1 MVRGRFMYGGQLME
15 EYSNTAPALL
25 DNHVDDH
32 VDVEIQEC
40 LSSDP
45 PKSFFMFAGAGSGK
59 TRSLINTLEYL
70 DKEKG
75 HYLAERGK
83 QIAVIT
89 YTNAACDEI
98 GRRLQYKS
106 IFMVSTIHSFLWE
119 MIKNFQQ
126 DIKIWVEG
134 TITAEIDELQN
145 KQKTGKGGAAATT
158 RAEKIISKQKRL
170 EKIKTVKRFSYNPN
184 GENLGFDSLS
194 HDEVIK
200 IGSEFIAIRET
211 MQEILVNKFPILLID
226 ESQDTKKELV
236 DAFLCV
242 YEKHKNW
249 AIGMFG
255 DTMQKIYA
263 DGKDH
268 LDEAVPQEWVFPQKI
283 MNHRSAERIVGLANA
298 VRKLSDG
305 KEQRPRSDAKKGFV
319 RLFIANVLSNKEQT
333 ERLVAEKMS
342 EITSDIE
349 WQTNTGYECL
359 ILEHHMAA
367 SRFSFSNLYTPLNDS
382 KEFDSALRKGEIAEI
397 SFLANTISPLVKAH
411 QANNT
416 FEIAKIVRQSSPA
429 LSKKALSLQPDK
441 QQQKLEQAETATQS
455 LFALWNDGKIPSC
468 IDVLR
473 NLKES
478 GLYELSER
486 MEEIID
492 STYAG
497 EDPKVI
503 ALKAALSV
511 PFDEM
516 EQYAVYV
523 SDQSRFA
530 THQGVKGFEYPRV
543 MVVLDD
549 SEARGFLFSYEKLF
563 GTKEKTQTDLR
574 NEKEGKDT
582 SIQRTARLF
591 YVACTR
597 AMESLAVVAYSENP
611 TMVRATALANG
622 WFMEEEIVMLDSLVS
637 DDN

>member
-1 MVRGRFMYGGQLME
+1 MGQF
-15 EYSNTAPALL
+15 SNTETSLL

-32 VDVEIQEC
+32 VDIEIQEC
-40 LSSDP
+40 LNSKP

-98 GRRLQYKS
+98 RRRLQYKPV
-106 IFMVSTIHSFLWE
+106 FMVSTIHSFLWE

-126 DIKIWVEG
+126 DIRIWVEAS
-134 TITAEIDELQN
+134 IVSEIDDLQG
-145 KQKTGKGGAAATT
+145 KRKTGKRGSVS
-158 RAEKIISKQKRL
+158 AEKIISKQKRL
-170 EKIKTVKRFSYNPN
+170 DKIKTVKRFSYNPN
-184 GENLGFDSLS
+184 GDNLEFDSLS

-200 IGSEFIAIRET
+200 IGSEFIATRET
-211 MQEILVNKFPILLID
+211 MQEILVNKFPIMLID
-226 ESQDTKKELV
+226 ESQDTKKELI
-236 DAFLCV
+236 DALLCV
-242 YEKHKNW
+242 YENHKNW

-255 DTMQKIYA
+255 DTMQKIYM
-263 DGKDH
+263 DGKDR
-268 LDEAVPQEWVFPQKI
+268 LDEAVPQEWVFLKKV
-283 MNHRSAERIVGLANA
+283 MNHRSASRIVDLANS

-305 KEQRPRSDAKKGFV
+305 KEQRPRSDAKTGFV
-319 RLFIANVLSNKEQT
+319 RLFIANALSDKEQT
-333 ERLVAEKMS
+333 EKLVAEKMS
-342 EITSDIE
+342 EITCDME
-349 WQTNTGYECL
+349 WQTVAGYECL

-367 SRFSFSNLYTPLNDS
+367 SRFSFSNLYTPLNES

-397 SFLANTISPLVKAH
+397 SFLANIISPLVKAH
-411 QANNT
+411 QANNR
-416 FEIAKIVRQSSPA
+416 FKIAKIVRQSSPL

-441 QQQKLEQAETATQS
+441 QQQKLEQAEVATQS
-455 LFALWNDGKIPSC
+455 LFALWDGGKIPSC
-468 IDVLR
+468 IDVLL

-497 EDPKVI
+497 GDPKVI
-503 ALKAALSV
+503 ALKTALNV

-516 EQYAVYV
+516 ERYAVYV

-530 THQGVKGFEYPRV
+530 THQGVKGLEYPRV

-549 SEARGFLFSYEKLF
+549 SEARGNWFSYEKLF
-563 GTKEKTQTDLR
+563 GAKEKTQTDLK

-582 SIQRTARLF
+582 GIQRTARLF

-597 AMESLAVVAYSENP
+597 AKESLAVVAYSENP
-611 TMVRATALANG
+611 TLVRSTALANG
-622 WFMEEEIVMLDSLVS
+622 WFSGEEIVML
-637 DDN
+637 

>member
-1 MVRGRFMYGGQLME
+1 MEQLSGWETTM
-15 EYSNTAPALL
+15 S
-25 DNHVDDH
+25 DDRVDDH
-32 VDVEIQEC
+32 VDVEIQEY
-40 LSSDP
+40 LSSNP

-75 HYLAERGK
+75 HCLIERGK

-89 YTNAACDEI
+89 YTNAACNEI
-98 GRRLQYKS
+98 GRRLQYKP

-126 DIKIWVEG
+126 DIKIWVERSVA
-134 TITAEIDELQN
+134 AEIDELQN
-145 KQKTGKGGAAATT
+145 KQQTSRGGSAAAN
-158 RAEKIISKQKRL
+158 RAKKIESKQRRL
-170 EKIKTVKRFSYNPN
+170 ERIKTVRRFSYNPN
-184 GENLGFDSLS
+184 GDNLGFDSLS

-200 IGSEFIAIRET
+200 IGSEFIATKET
-211 MQEILVNKFPILLID
+211 MQQILINKFPIMLID

-236 DAFLCV
+236 DALLYV
-242 YEKHKNW
+242 YENHKNW

-255 DTMQKIYA
+255 DTMQKIYT
-263 DGKDH
+263 DGKEQ
-268 LDEAVPQEWVFPQKI
+268 LDGVVPKEWAFPQKV
-283 MNHRSAERIVGLANA
+283 MNHRSAARIVELANA

-305 KEQRPRSDAKKGFV
+305 KEQRPRSDAKTGSV
-319 RLFIANVLSNKEQT
+319 RLFIANTLNNKEQT

-349 WQTNTGYECL
+349 WQTDTGYECL

-367 SRFSFSNLYTPLNDS
+367 SRFSFSDLYTPLHES
-382 KEFDSALRKGEIAEI
+382 KEFESSLTKGEISEI

-411 QANNT
+411 KASNT
-416 FEIAKIVRQSSPA
+416 FEIAKIVRQSSP
-429 LSKKALSLQPDK
+429 LLNKKILALQPDK
-441 QQQKLEQAETATQS
+441 QQEKLEQAESATQS
-455 LFALWNDGKIPSC
+455 LFALWDNGKIPPC
-468 IDVLR
+468 IDVLK
-473 NLKES
+473 NIKES
-478 GLYELSER
+478 GLYEISER

-492 STYAG
+492 SSYDG
-497 EDPKVI
+497 DDPKVI
-503 ALKAALSV
+503 ALKAALNV
-511 PFDEM
+511 PFDELDR
-516 EQYAVYV
+516 YATYV

-530 THQGVKGFEYPRV
+530 THQGVKGLEYPRV

-563 GTKEKTQTDLR
+563 GAKEKTQTDLK

-597 AMESLAVVAYSENP
+597 AMDSLAVVAYSENP
-611 TMVRATALANG
+611 ELVRATALSNS
-622 WFMEEEIVMLDSLVS
+622 WFSEEEIEMLD
-637 DDN
+637 N

>member
-1 MVRGRFMYGGQLME
+1 MEQLSSWGTTM
-15 EYSNTAPALL
+15 L
-25 DNHVDDH
+25 DDHVDDH
-32 VDVEIQEC
+32 VDVEIKEC
-40 LSSDP
+40 LSVNP

-75 HYLAERGK
+75 HCLAECGK

-98 GRRLQYKS
+98 GRRLQYKP

-126 DIKIWVEG
+126 DIKIWIEG
-134 TITAEIDELQN
+134 SIATEIDELQY
-145 KQKTGKGGAAATT
+145 KQQTGRGGSAAVN
-158 RAEKIISKQKRL
+158 RAKKIESKQRRL
-170 EKIKTVKRFSYNPN
+170 ERIKTVKRFSYNPN

-200 IGSEFIAIRET
+200 IGSEFIATKET
-211 MQEILVNKFPILLID
+211 MQRILISKFPIMLID

-236 DAFLCV
+236 DALLCV
-242 YEKHKNW
+242 YENHKNW

-255 DTMQKIYA
+255 DTMQKVYM
-263 DGKDH
+263 DGKEQ
-268 LDEAVPQEWVFPQKI
+268 LDRSVPKEWAFPQKV
-283 MNHRSAERIVGLANA
+283 MNHRSAVRIVELANA

-319 RLFIANVLSNKEQT
+319 RLFIASALNNKEQT
-333 ERLVAEKMS
+333 ERHVAEKMS
-342 EITSDIE
+342 EITGDIE
-349 WQTNTGYECL
+349 WQTDTGYECL

-367 SRFSFSNLYTPLNDS
+367 SRFSISNLYTPLHES
-382 KEFDSALRKGEIAEI
+382 KEFENALIKGEISEI

-411 QANNT
+411 QAGNT
-416 FEIAKIVRQSSPA
+416 FEIAKIVRQSSP
-429 LSKKALSLQPDK
+429 LLNKKILKLQLDK
-441 QQQKLEQAETATQS
+441 QQEKLEQAESATQS
-455 LFALWNDGKIPSC
+455 LFALWDDGKIPSC

-473 NLKES
+473 NIKES
-478 GLYELSER
+478 GLYDISER

-492 STYAG
+492 SNYIG
-497 EDPKVI
+497 DDPKVI
-503 ALKAALSV
+503 ALKVALNV

-516 EQYAVYV
+516 ERYAAYV
-523 SDQSRFA
+523 SDKSRFA
-530 THQGVKGFEYPRV
+530 THQGVKGLEYPRV

-563 GTKEKTQTDLR
+563 GAKEKTQTDLK

-597 AMESLAVVAYSENP
+597 AMDSLAVVAYSENP
-611 TMVRATALANG
+611 SLVQSTALANG
-622 WFMEEEIVMLDSLVS
+622 WFSECEIEMLD
-637 DDN
+637 

>member
-1 MVRGRFMYGGQLME
+1 MVRERFVFGGQLME
-15 EYSNTAPALL
+15 QYSNTETSLL

-40 LSSDP
+40 LSSEP

-75 HYLAERGK
+75 QYLAERGK

-98 GRRLQYKS
+98 GRRLQYKP

-126 DIKIWVEG
+126 DIKIWVESS
-134 TITAEIDELQN
+134 ISAEIDELQS
-145 KQKTGKGGAAATT
+145 KQKTGKGGSAATA

-170 EKIKTVKRFSYNPN
+170 DKIKTVKRFSYNPN
-184 GENLGFDSLS
+184 GDNLGFDSLS

-200 IGSEFIAIRET
+200 ISSEFITTREI
-211 MQEILVNKFPILLID
+211 MQEILVNKFPIMLID

-236 DAFLCV
+236 DALLCV
-242 YEKHKNW
+242 YEKHTTW

-255 DTMQKIYA
+255 DTMQKIYM
-263 DGKDH
+263 DGKDR

-283 MNHRSAERIVGLANA
+283 MNHRSAARIVELANA

-305 KEQRPRSDAKKGFV
+305 KEQRPRSDAKTGFV
-319 RLFIANVLSNKEQT
+319 RLFIANALCNKEQT

-342 EITSDIE
+342 EITSDIG
-349 WQTNTGYECL
+349 WQTDTGYECL

-367 SRFSFSNLYTPLNDS
+367 SRFSFSNLYTPLNES

-397 SFLANTISPLVKAH
+397 SFLASTISPLVKAH

-416 FEIAKIVRQSSPA
+416 FEIAKIVRQSSPL

-455 LFALWNDGKIPSC
+455 LFALWDDGKTPSC
-468 IDVLR
+468 IDVLS

-478 GLYELSER
+478 GLYEISER

-492 STYAG
+492 GTYAG
-497 EDPKVI
+497 DDSKVI
-503 ALKAALSV
+503 ALKKALNV

-516 EQYAVYV
+516 ERYAAYV

-530 THQGVKGFEYPRV
+530 THQGVKGLEYPRV

-549 SEARGFLFSYEKLF
+549 SEARGNWFSYEKLF
-563 GTKEKTQTDLR
+563 GAKEKTKTDLE

-597 AMESLAVVAYSENP
+597 AMDSLAVVTYSENP
-611 TMVRATALANG
+611 TLVRSTALANG
-622 WFMEEEIVMLDSLVS
+622 
-637 DDN
+637 

>member
-1 MVRGRFMYGGQLME
+1 MEQL
-15 EYSNTAPALL
+15 SNTETSFF

-40 LSSDP
+40 LSSNP

-59 TRSLINTLEYL
+59 TRSSINTLEYL

-98 GRRLQYKS
+98 GRRLQNKP

-126 DIKIWVEG
+126 DIKIWVESS
-134 TITAEIDELQN
+134 ISAEIDELQS
-145 KQKTGKGGAAATT
+145 KQKTGKGGSAATA

-170 EKIKTVKRFSYNPN
+170 DKIKTVKRFSYNPN
-184 GENLGFDSLS
+184 GDNLGFDSLS

-200 IGSEFIAIRET
+200 MGSEFIATREI
-211 MQEILVNKFPILLID
+211 MQEILVNKFPIMLID

-236 DAFLCV
+236 DALLCV
-242 YEKHKNW
+242 YENHKNW

-255 DTMQKIYA
+255 DTMQKIYL
-263 DGKDH
+263 DGKDR
-268 LDEAVPQEWVFPQKI
+268 LDEAVPKEWVFPQKI
-283 MNHRSAERIVGLANA
+283 MNHRSASRIVDLANS

-305 KEQRPRSDAKKGFV
+305 KEQRPRRDAKTGCV
-319 RLFIANVLSNKEQT
+319 RLFIANALRNKEQT
-333 ERLVAEKMS
+333 ERLVAEKMA
-342 EITSDIE
+342 ETTSDVE
-349 WQTNTGYECL
+349 WKTDTGYECL

-367 SRFSFSNLYTPLNDS
+367 SRFSFSNLYTPLNES

-397 SFLANTISPLVKAH
+397 SFLANTISPLIKAH
-411 QANNT
+411 QSNNT
-416 FEIAKIVRQSSPA
+416 FEIAKIIRQSSPL

-441 QQQKLEQAETATQS
+441 QQYKLEQAESATKS
-455 LFALWNDGKIPSC
+455 LFALWNDGKTPSC
-468 IDVLR
+468 IDVLS

-478 GLYELSER
+478 GLYEISER

-497 EDPKVI
+497 DDPKVI
-503 ALKAALSV
+503 ALKTALNV

-516 EQYAVYV
+516 ERYAVYV

-530 THQGVKGFEYPRV
+530 THQGVKGLEYPRV

-563 GTKEKTQTDLR
+563 GAKEKSPADLK
-574 NEKEGKDT
+574 NETEGKDT

-597 AMESLAVVAYSENP
+597 AMDSLAVVAYSENP
-611 TMVRATALANG
+611 TMVRSTALANG
-622 WFMEEEIVMLDSLVS
+622 WFTEEEIVMLDNFS
-637 DDN
+637 N

>member
-1 MVRGRFMYGGQLME
+1 ME
-15 EYSNTAPALL
+15 QFSNTETSML

-40 LSSDP
+40 LSSEP

-75 HYLAERGK
+75 QYLAERGK

-98 GRRLQYKS
+98 GRRLQYKP

-134 TITAEIDELQN
+134 SIAAEINKLQQN
-145 KQKTGKGGAAATT
+145 KQKKSKGESAATAK
-158 RAEKIISKQKRL
+158 AEKIISKQKRL
-170 EKIKTVKRFSYNPN
+170 ERIKTVKRFSYNPN
-184 GENLGFDSLS
+184 GDNLGFDSLS

-200 IGSEFIAIRET
+200 MGSEFIATRET
-211 MQEILVNKFPILLID
+211 MQEILVNKFPIMLID

-236 DAFLCV
+236 DALLCV
-242 YEKHKNW
+242 YENHKNW

-255 DTMQKIYA
+255 DTMQKIYL
-263 DGKDH
+263 DGKDR
-268 LDEAVPQEWVFPQKI
+268 LDEAVPKEWVFPQKV
-283 MNHRSAERIVGLANA
+283 MNHRSASRIVDLANA

-305 KEQRPRSDAKKGFV
+305 KEQRPRSDAKTGFV
-319 RLFIANVLSNKEQT
+319 RLFIANALSNKEQT

-349 WQTNTGYECL
+349 WQTDTGYKCL

-367 SRFSFSNLYTPLNDS
+367 SRFSFSNLYTPLNES

-416 FEIAKIVRQSSPA
+416 FEIAKIVRQSSPL

-455 LFALWNDGKIPSC
+455 LFALWDDGKTPSC
-468 IDVLR
+468 IDVLS

-478 GLYELSER
+478 GLYEISER

-492 STYAG
+492 GTYAG
-497 EDPKVI
+497 DDSKVI
-503 ALKAALSV
+503 ALKKALNV

-516 EQYAVYV
+516 ERYAAYV

-530 THQGVKGFEYPRV
+530 THQGVKGLEYPRV
-543 MVVLDD
+543 MVVLDN
-549 SEARGFLFSYEKLF
+549 SEARGNWFSYEKLF
-563 GTKEKTQTDLR
+563 GAKEKTKTDLE

-597 AMESLAVVAYSENP
+597 AMDSLAVVAYSENP
-611 TMVRATALANG
+611 TLVRSTALANG
-622 WFMEEEIVMLDSLVS
+622 WFAEEEIVIL
-637 DDN
+637 NC

>member
-1 MVRGRFMYGGQLME
+1 MVRECFVYGGQLMGQF
-15 EYSNTAPALL
+15 SNTETSLL

-32 VDVEIQEC
+32 VDIEIQEC
-40 LSSDP
+40 LNSKP

-98 GRRLQYKS
+98 RRRLQYKP

-126 DIKIWVEG
+126 DIRIWVEAS
-134 TITAEIDELQN
+134 IVSEIDDLQG
-145 KQKTGKGGAAATT
+145 KRKTGKRGSVS
-158 RAEKIISKQKRL
+158 AEKIISKQKRL
-170 EKIKTVKRFSYNPN
+170 ERIKTVKRFSYNPN
-184 GENLGFDSLS
+184 GDNLGFDSLS

-200 IGSEFIAIRET
+200 IGSEFIATRET
-211 MQEILVNKFPILLID
+211 MQEILVNKFPIMLID
-226 ESQDTKKELV
+226 ESQDTKKELI
-236 DAFLCV
+236 DALLCV
-242 YEKHKNW
+242 YENHKNW

-255 DTMQKIYA
+255 DTMQKIYM
-263 DGKDH
+263 DGKDR
-268 LDEAVPQEWVFPQKI
+268 LDEAVPQEWVFPKKV
-283 MNHRSAERIVGLANA
+283 MNHRSASRIVDLANS

-305 KEQRPRSDAKKGFV
+305 KEQRPRSDAKTGFV
-319 RLFIANVLSNKEQT
+319 RLFIANALSDKEQT
-333 ERLVAEKMS
+333 EKLVAEKMS
-342 EITSDIE
+342 EITCDME
-349 WQTNTGYECL
+349 WQTVAGYECL

-382 KEFDSALRKGEIAEI
+382 KEFESALRKGEIAEL
-397 SFLANTISPLVKAH
+397 SFLANTIIPLVKAH
-411 QANNT
+411 QAKNT
-416 FEIAKIVRQSSPA
+416 FEIAKIVRQSSPL

-441 QQQKLEQAETATQS
+441 QQQKLEQAEVATQS
-455 LFALWNDGKIPSC
+455 LFALWDGGKIPSC
-468 IDVLR
+468 IDVLL

-497 EDPKVI
+497 GDPKVI
-503 ALKAALSV
+503 ALKTALNV

-516 EQYAVYV
+516 ERYAVYV

-530 THQGVKGFEYPRV
+530 THQGVKGLEYPRV

-549 SEARGFLFSYEKLF
+549 SEARGNWFSYEKLF
-563 GTKEKTQTDLR
+563 GAKEKTQTDLK

-582 SIQRTARLF
+582 GIQRTARLF

-597 AMESLAVVAYSENP
+597 AKESLAVVAYSENP
-611 TMVRATALANG
+611 TLVRSTALANG
-622 WFMEEEIVMLDSLVS
+622 WFTEEEIVML
-637 DDN
+637 

>member
-1 MVRGRFMYGGQLME
+1 MGQF
-15 EYSNTAPALL
+15 SNTETSLL

-32 VDVEIQEC
+32 VDIEIQEC
-40 LSSDP
+40 LNSKP

-98 GRRLQYKS
+98 RRRLQYKPV
-106 IFMVSTIHSFLWE
+106 FMVSTIHSFLWE

-126 DIKIWVEG
+126 DIRIWVEAS
-134 TITAEIDELQN
+134 IVSEIDDLQG
-145 KQKTGKGGAAATT
+145 KRKTGKRGSVS
-158 RAEKIISKQKRL
+158 AEKIISKQKRL
-170 EKIKTVKRFSYNPN
+170 DKIKTVKRFSYNPN
-184 GENLGFDSLS
+184 GDNLEFDSLS

-200 IGSEFIAIRET
+200 IGSEFIATRET
-211 MQEILVNKFPILLID
+211 MQEILVNKFPIMLID
-226 ESQDTKKELV
+226 ESQDTKKELI
-236 DAFLCV
+236 DALLCV
-242 YEKHKNW
+242 YENHKNW

-255 DTMQKIYA
+255 DTMQKIYM
-263 DGKDH
+263 DGKDR
-268 LDEAVPQEWVFPQKI
+268 LDEAVPQEWVFLKKV
-283 MNHRSAERIVGLANA
+283 MNHRSASRIVDLANS

-305 KEQRPRSDAKKGFV
+305 KEQRPRSDAKTGFV
-319 RLFIANVLSNKEQT
+319 RLFIANALSDKEQT
-333 ERLVAEKMS
+333 EKLVAEKMS
-342 EITSDIE
+342 EITCDME
-349 WQTNTGYECL
+349 WQTVAGYECL

-382 KEFDSALRKGEIAEI
+382 KEFESALRKGEIAEL
-397 SFLANTISPLVKAH
+397 SFLANTIIPLVKAH
-411 QANNT
+411 QAKNT
-416 FEIAKIVRQSSPA
+416 FEIAKIVRQSSPL

-441 QQQKLEQAETATQS
+441 QQQKLEQAEVATQS
-455 LFALWNDGKIPSC
+455 LFALWDGGKIPSC
-468 IDVLR
+468 IDVLL

-497 EDPKVI
+497 GDPKVI
-503 ALKAALSV
+503 ALKTALNV

-516 EQYAVYV
+516 ERYAVYV

-530 THQGVKGFEYPRV
+530 THQGVKGLEYPRV

-549 SEARGFLFSYEKLF
+549 SEARGNWFSYEKLF
-563 GTKEKTQTDLR
+563 GAKEKTQTDLK

-582 SIQRTARLF
+582 GIQRTARLF

-597 AMESLAVVAYSENP
+597 AKESLAVVAYSENP
-611 TMVRATALANG
+611 TLVRSTALANG
-622 WFMEEEIVMLDSLVS
+622 WFSGEEIVML
-637 DDN
+637 

>member
-1 MVRGRFMYGGQLME
+1 ME
-15 EYSNTAPALL
+15 QYSNTETSLL

-40 LSSDP
+40 LSSEP

-98 GRRLQYKS
+98 GRRLQYKP

-126 DIKIWVEG
+126 DIKIWVESS
-134 TITAEIDELQN
+134 ISAEIDELQS
-145 KQKTGKGGAAATT
+145 KQKTGKGGSAATA

-170 EKIKTVKRFSYNPN
+170 DKIKTVKRFSYNPN
-184 GENLGFDSLS
+184 GDNLEFDSLS

-200 IGSEFIAIRET
+200 IGSEFIATRET
-211 MQEILVNKFPILLID
+211 MQEILVNKFPIMLID
-226 ESQDTKKELV
+226 ESQDTKKELI
-236 DAFLCV
+236 DALLCV
-242 YEKHKNW
+242 YENHKNW

-255 DTMQKIYA
+255 DTMQKIYM
-263 DGKDH
+263 DGKDR
-268 LDEAVPQEWVFPQKI
+268 LDEAVPQEWVFPKKV
-283 MNHRSAERIVGLANA
+283 MNHRSASRIVDLANS

-305 KEQRPRSDAKKGFV
+305 KEQRPRSDAKTGFV
-319 RLFIANVLSNKEQT
+319 RLFIANALSDKEQT
-333 ERLVAEKMS
+333 EKLVAEKMS
-342 EITSDIE
+342 EITCDME
-349 WQTNTGYECL
+349 WQTVAGYECL

-382 KEFDSALRKGEIAEI
+382 KEFESALRKGEIAEL
-397 SFLANTISPLVKAH
+397 SFLANTIIPLVKAH
-411 QANNT
+411 QAKNT
-416 FEIAKIVRQSSPA
+416 FEIAKIVRQSSPL
-429 LSKKALSLQPDK
+429 LSKKALSLQLDK
-441 QQQKLEQAETATQS
+441 QQQKLEQAEVATQS
-455 LFALWNDGKIPSC
+455 LFALWDGGKIPSC
-468 IDVLR
+468 IDVLL

-497 EDPKVI
+497 GDPKVI
-503 ALKAALSV
+503 ALKTALNV

-516 EQYAVYV
+516 ERYAVYV

-530 THQGVKGFEYPRV
+530 THQGVKGLEYPRV

-549 SEARGFLFSYEKLF
+549 SEARGNWFSYEKLF
-563 GTKEKTQTDLR
+563 GAKEKTQTDLK

-582 SIQRTARLF
+582 GIQRTARLF

-597 AMESLAVVAYSENP
+597 AMDSLAVVAYSENP
-611 TMVRATALANG
+611 TMVRSTALANG
-622 WFMEEEIVMLDSLVS
+622 WFTEEEIVMLDGLVF
-637 DDN
+637 DKNG

>member
-1 MVRGRFMYGGQLME
+1 MVRERFVFGGQLME
-15 EYSNTAPALL
+15 QYSNAETSLL

-40 LSSDP
+40 LSSNP

-98 GRRLQYKS
+98 GRRLQYKP

-126 DIKIWVEG
+126 DIKIWVESS
-134 TITAEIDELQN
+134 ISAEIDELQS
-145 KQKTGKGGAAATT
+145 KQKTGKRGSAATA

-170 EKIKTVKRFSYNPN
+170 DKTKTVKRFSYNPN
-184 GENLGFDSLS
+184 GDNLGFDSLS

-200 IGSEFIAIRET
+200 MGSEFIATRET
-211 MQEILVNKFPILLID
+211 MQEILVNKFPIMLID

-236 DAFLCV
+236 DALLCV
-242 YEKHKNW
+242 YENHKNW

-255 DTMQKIYA
+255 DTMQKIYL
-263 DGKDH
+263 DGKDR
-268 LDEAVPQEWVFPQKI
+268 LDEAVPKEWVFPQKV
-283 MNHRSAERIVGLANA
+283 MNHRSASRIVDLANS

-305 KEQRPRSDAKKGFV
+305 KEQRPRRDAKTGCV
-319 RLFIANVLSNKEQT
+319 RLFIANALRNKEQT
-333 ERLVAEKMS
+333 ERLVAEKMA
-342 EITSDIE
+342 ETTSDVE
-349 WQTNTGYECL
+349 WKTDTGYECL

-367 SRFSFSNLYTPLNDS
+367 SRFSFSNLYTPLNES

-397 SFLANTISPLVKAH
+397 SFLANTISPLIKAH
-411 QANNT
+411 QSNNT
-416 FEIAKIVRQSSPA
+416 FEIAKIIRQSSPL

-441 QQQKLEQAETATQS
+441 QQYKLEQAESATKS

-468 IDVLR
+468 IDVLS

-478 GLYELSER
+478 GLYEISER

-497 EDPKVI
+497 DDPKVI
-503 ALKAALSV
+503 ALKTALNV

-516 EQYAVYV
+516 ERYAVYV

-530 THQGVKGFEYPRV
+530 THQGVKGLEYPRV

-563 GTKEKTQTDLR
+563 GAKEKSPADLK
-574 NEKEGKDT
+574 NETEGKDT

-597 AMESLAVVAYSENP
+597 AMNSLAVVAYSENP
-611 TMVRATALANG
+611 NMVRSTALANG
-622 WFMEEEIVMLDSLVS
+622 WFREEEIVMIDSM
-637 DDN
+637 

>member
-1 MVRGRFMYGGQLME
+1 ME
-15 EYSNTAPALL
+15 QYSNTETSLL

-40 LSSDP
+40 LSSEP

-70 DKEKG
+70 DKAKG

-98 GRRLQYKS
+98 GRRLQYKP

-126 DIKIWVEG
+126 DIKLWVEG
-134 TITAEIDELQN
+134 SIAEEIDELQN
-145 KQKTGKGGAAATT
+145 KQKMGKGGSAATA

-170 EKIKTVKRFSYNPN
+170 ERIRTVKRFSYNPN
-184 GENLGFDSLS
+184 GDNLGFDSLS

-200 IGSEFIAIRET
+200 MGSEFIATRET
-211 MQEILVNKFPILLID
+211 MQEILVNKFPIMLID

-236 DAFLCV
+236 DALLCV
-242 YEKHKNW
+242 YENHKNW

-255 DTMQKIYA
+255 DTMQKIYL
-263 DGKDH
+263 DGKDR
-268 LDEAVPQEWVFPQKI
+268 LDEAVPKEWVFPQKV
-283 MNHRSAERIVGLANA
+283 MNHRSASRIVDLANA

-305 KEQRPRSDAKKGFV
+305 KEQRPRRDAKTGCV
-319 RLFIANVLSNKEQT
+319 RLFIANALRNKEQT
-333 ERLVAEKMS
+333 ERLVAEKMA
-342 EITSDIE
+342 ETTSDVE
-349 WQTNTGYECL
+349 WKTDTGYECL

-367 SRFSFSNLYTPLNDS
+367 SRFSFSNIYTPLNES

-397 SFLANTISPLVKAH
+397 SFLANTISPLVKAYKS
-411 QANNT
+411 NNT
-416 FEIAKIVRQSSPA
+416 FEIAKIVRQSSP
-429 LSKKALSLQPDK
+429 LLNKKVLSLQPDR
-441 QQQKLEQAETATQS
+441 QQQKLEQAEVAAQS
-455 LFALWNDGKIPSC
+455 LFALWDDGKIPSC
-468 IDVLR
+468 IDVLS
-473 NLKES
+473 NIKGS
-478 GLYELSER
+478 GLYEISER

-497 EDPKVI
+497 DDPKVI
-503 ALKAALSV
+503 ALKTALNV

-516 EQYAVYV
+516 ERYAVYV

-530 THQGVKGFEYPRV
+530 THQGVKGLEYPRV
-543 MVVLDD
+543 MVVFDD

-563 GTKEKTQTDLR
+563 GAKEKSPADLK
-574 NEKEGKDT
+574 NETEGKDT

-597 AMESLAVVAYSENP
+597 AMDSLAVVAYSENP
-611 TMVRATALANG
+611 TMVRSTALANG
-622 WFMEEEIVMLDSLVS
+622 WFTEEEIVMLDNFS
-637 DDN
+637 N

>member
-1 MVRGRFMYGGQLME
+1 ME
-15 EYSNTAPALL
+15 RYSNTETSLL

-59 TRSLINTLEYL
+59 TSSLINTLEYL

-126 DIKIWVEG
+126 DIKNWVEG

-170 EKIKTVKRFSYNPN
+170 EKIKAVKRFSYNPN
-184 GENLGFDSLS
+184 GDNLGFDSLS

-200 IGSEFIAIRET
+200 IGSEFIAKRET
-211 MQEILVNKFPILLID
+211 MQEILVNKFPVLLID

-236 DAFLCV
+236 DALLCV
-242 YEKHKNW
+242 CANHKNW

-255 DTMQKIYA
+255 DTMQKVYM
-263 DGKDH
+263 DGKEC
-268 LDEAVPQEWVFPQKI
+268 LDEAVPKDWVFPQKV
-283 MNHRSAERIVGLANA
+283 MNHRSAARVVELANA

-305 KEQRPRSDAKKGFV
+305 KEQRPRSDAKTGFV
-319 RLFIANVLSNKEQT
+319 RLFISNALSNKEQT
-333 ERLVAEKMS
+333 ERLVSEKMS
-342 EITSDIE
+342 ELTSDIE
-349 WQTNTGYECL
+349 WQTDTGYECL

-367 SRFSFSNLYTPLNDS
+367 SRFSFSNLYTPLNES

-397 SFLANTISPLVKAH
+397 SFLANTISPLIKAH
-411 QANNT
+411 KDNNT
-416 FEIAKIVRQSSPA
+416 FEIAKIVRQSSPL
-429 LSKKALSLQPDK
+429 LSKKALSLQLDK
-441 QQQKLEQAETATQS
+441 QQKKLEQAKSATQS
-455 LFALWNDGKIPSC
+455 LFALWDNGKIPSC

-473 NLKES
+473 NIKES
-478 GLYELSER
+478 GLYEINER
-486 MEEIID
+486 MEDIID
-492 STYAG
+492 STYSG
-497 EDPKVI
+497 DDPKVI
-503 ALKAALSV
+503 ALKAALNV

-516 EQYAVYV
+516 ERYAAYV
-523 SDQSRFA
+523 SDQSKFA
-530 THQGVKGFEYPRV
+530 THQGVKGLEYPRV

-563 GTKEKTQTDLR
+563 GAKEKTATDLK

-597 AMESLAVVAYSENP
+597 AMDSLAVVAYSENP
-611 TMVRATALANG
+611 TLVRATALANG
-622 WFMEEEIVMLDSLVS
+622 WFAEEEIVLLD
-637 DDN
+637 D

>member
-1 MVRGRFMYGGQLME
+1 MGQF
-15 EYSNTAPALL
+15 SNTEISLL
-25 DNHVDDH
+25 DNHIDDH

-98 GRRLQYKS
+98 RRRLQYKP

-126 DIKIWVEG
+126 DIRIWVEAS
-134 TITAEIDELQN
+134 IVSEIDDLQG
-145 KQKTGKGGAAATT
+145 KRKTGKRGSVS
-158 RAEKIISKQKRL
+158 AEKIISKQKRL
-170 EKIKTVKRFSYNPN
+170 DKIKTVKRFSYNPN
-184 GENLGFDSLS
+184 GDNLEFDSLS

-200 IGSEFIAIRET
+200 IGSEFIATRET
-211 MQEILVNKFPILLID
+211 MQEILVNKFPIMLID
-226 ESQDTKKELV
+226 ESQDTKKELI
-236 DAFLCV
+236 DALLCV
-242 YEKHKNW
+242 YENHKNW

-255 DTMQKIYA
+255 DTMQKIYM
-263 DGKDH
+263 DGKDR
-268 LDEAVPQEWVFPQKI
+268 LDEAVPQEWVFPKKV
-283 MNHRSAERIVGLANA
+283 MNHRSASRIVDLANS

-305 KEQRPRSDAKKGFV
+305 KEQRPRSDAKTGFV
-319 RLFIANVLSNKEQT
+319 RLFIANALSDKEQT
-333 ERLVAEKMS
+333 EKLVAEKMS
-342 EITSDIE
+342 EITCDME
-349 WQTNTGYECL
+349 WQTVAGYECL

-367 SRFSFSNLYTPLNDS
+367 SRFSFNNLYTPLNDS
-382 KEFDSALRKGEIAEI
+382 KEFESALRKGEIAEL
-397 SFLANTISPLVKAH
+397 SFLANTIIPLVKAH
-411 QANNT
+411 QAKNT
-416 FEIAKIVRQSSPA
+416 FEIAKIVRQSSPL

-441 QQQKLEQAETATQS
+441 QQQKLEQAEVATQS
-455 LFALWNDGKIPSC
+455 LFALWDGGKIPSC
-468 IDVLR
+468 IDVLL

-497 EDPKVI
+497 GDPKVI
-503 ALKAALSV
+503 ALKTALNV

-516 EQYAVYV
+516 ERYAVYV

-530 THQGVKGFEYPRV
+530 THQGVKGLEYPRV

-549 SEARGFLFSYEKLF
+549 SEARGNWFSYEKLF
-563 GTKEKTQTDLR
+563 GAKEKTQTDLK

-582 SIQRTARLF
+582 GIQRTARLF

-597 AMESLAVVAYSENP
+597 AKESLAVVAYSENP
-611 TMVRATALANG
+611 TLVRSTALANG
-622 WFMEEEIVMLDSLVS
+622 WFLEEEIVMLDGLVF
-637 DDN
+637 DKNG

>member
-1 MVRGRFMYGGQLME
+1 MGQF
-15 EYSNTAPALL
+15 SNTETSLL

-32 VDVEIQEC
+32 VDIEIQEC
-40 LSSDP
+40 LNSNP

-98 GRRLQYKS
+98 RRRLQYKP

-126 DIKIWVEG
+126 DIRIWVEAS
-134 TITAEIDELQN
+134 IVSEIDDLQG
-145 KQKTGKGGAAATT
+145 KRKTGKRGSVS
-158 RAEKIISKQKRL
+158 AEKIISKQKRL
-170 EKIKTVKRFSYNPN
+170 DKIKTVKRFSYNPN
-184 GENLGFDSLS
+184 GDNLEFDSLI

-200 IGSEFIAIRET
+200 IGSEFIATRET
-211 MQEILVNKFPILLID
+211 MQEILVNKFPIMLID
-226 ESQDTKKELV
+226 ESQDTKKELI
-236 DAFLCV
+236 DALLCV
-242 YEKHKNW
+242 YENHKNW

-255 DTMQKIYA
+255 DTMQKIYM
-263 DGKDH
+263 DGKDR
-268 LDEAVPQEWVFPQKI
+268 LDEAVPQEWVFPKKV
-283 MNHRSAERIVGLANA
+283 MNHRSASRIVDLANS

-305 KEQRPRSDAKKGFV
+305 KEQRPRSDAKTGFV
-319 RLFIANVLSNKEQT
+319 RLFIANALSDKEQT
-333 ERLVAEKMS
+333 EKLVAEKMS
-342 EITSDIE
+342 EITCDME
-349 WQTNTGYECL
+349 WQTVAGYECL

-382 KEFDSALRKGEIAEI
+382 KEFESALRKGEIAEL
-397 SFLANTISPLVKAH
+397 SFLANTIIPLVKAH
-411 QANNT
+411 QAKNT
-416 FEIAKIVRQSSPA
+416 FEIAKIVRQSSPL

-441 QQQKLEQAETATQS
+441 QQQKLEQAEVATQS
-455 LFALWNDGKIPSC
+455 LFALWDGGKIPSC
-468 IDVLR
+468 IDVLL

-497 EDPKVI
+497 GDPKVI
-503 ALKAALSV
+503 ALKTALNV

-516 EQYAVYV
+516 ERYAVYV

-530 THQGVKGFEYPRV
+530 THQGVKGLEYPRV

-549 SEARGFLFSYEKLF
+549 SEARGNWFSYEKLF
-563 GTKEKTQTDLR
+563 GAKEKTQTDLK

-582 SIQRTARLF
+582 GIQRTARLF

-597 AMESLAVVAYSENP
+597 AKESLAVVAYSENP
-611 TMVRATALANG
+611 TLVRSTALANG
-622 WFMEEEIVMLDSLVS
+622 WFTEEEIVML
-637 DDN
+637 

>member
-1 MVRGRFMYGGQLME
+1 ME
-15 EYSNTAPALL
+15 QFSNTKTSLS

-98 GRRLQYKS
+98 GRRLQYKP

-126 DIKIWVEG
+126 DIKVWVEG
-134 TITAEIDELQN
+134 SIVAEIDELQK
-145 KQKTGKGGAAATT
+145 KQKTGKGGSAATT

-170 EKIKTVKRFSYNPN
+170 EKIKMVKRFSYNPN
-184 GENLGFDSLS
+184 GDNLGFDSLS

-200 IGSEFIAIRET
+200 IGSEFIATRET
-211 MQEILVNKFPILLID
+211 MQEILVNKFPIMLID

-236 DAFLCV
+236 DALLCV
-242 YEKHKNW
+242 YENHKNW

-255 DTMQKIYA
+255 DTMQKVYM
-263 DGKDH
+263 DGKDR
-268 LDEAVPQEWVFPQKI
+268 LDEAVPQEWVFPQKM
-283 MNHRSAERIVGLANA
+283 MNHRSTARIVELANA

-305 KEQRPRSDAKKGFV
+305 KEQRPRSDAKTGFV
-319 RLFIANVLSNKEQT
+319 RLFIANALSDKEQT
-333 ERLVAEKMS
+333 ERQVAEKMS
-342 EITSDIE
+342 EMTCDTG
-349 WQTNTGYECL
+349 WQTDTGYECL

-367 SRFSFSNLYTPLNDS
+367 SRFSFSNLYTPLNES
-382 KEFDSALRKGEIAEI
+382 KEFDSALRKGEITEI
-397 SFLANTISPLVKAH
+397 SFLANTISPLIKAH
-411 QANNT
+411 KDNNT
-416 FEIAKIVRQSSPA
+416 FEIAKIVRQSSPL
-429 LSKKALSLQPDK
+429 LSKKLLSLQLDK
-441 QQQKLEQAETATQS
+441 QQQKLEQAKSATQS
-455 LFALWNDGKIPSC
+455 LFALWDNGKIPSC

-473 NLKES
+473 NIKES
-478 GLYELSER
+478 GLYEINER
-486 MEEIID
+486 MEDIID
-492 STYAG
+492 STYSG
-497 EDPKVI
+497 DDPKVI
-503 ALKAALSV
+503 ALKAALNV

-516 EQYAVYV
+516 ERYAAYV
-523 SDQSRFA
+523 SDQSKFA
-530 THQGVKGFEYPRV
+530 THQGVKGLEYPRV

-563 GTKEKTQTDLR
+563 GAKEKTATDLK

-597 AMESLAVVAYSENP
+597 AMDSLAVVAYSENP
-611 TMVRATALANG
+611 TLVRATALANG
-622 WFMEEEIVMLDSLVS
+622 WFSEEEIIVL
-637 DDN
+637 

>member
-1 MVRGRFMYGGQLME
+1 ME
-15 EYSNTAPALL
+15 QYSNTETLLL

-126 DIKIWVEG
+126 DIKMWVEG
-134 TITAEIDELQN
+134 SVTAEIDELQS
-145 KQKTGKGGAAATT
+145 KQRTGKGGSAATA

-170 EKIKTVKRFSYNPN
+170 ERIKTVKRFSYNPN
-184 GENLGFDSLS
+184 GDNLGFDSLS

-200 IGSEFIAIRET
+200 IGSEFIATRET
-211 MQEILVNKFPILLID
+211 MQEILVNKFPIMLVD

-236 DAFLCV
+236 DALLCV
-242 YEKHKNW
+242 YENHKNW

-255 DTMQKIYA
+255 DTMQKVYM
-263 DGKDH
+263 DGKDR
-268 LDEAVPQEWVFPQKI
+268 LDEAVPKEWVFPQKV
-283 MNHRSAERIVGLANA
+283 MNHRSAARVVELANA

-305 KEQRPRSDAKKGFV
+305 KEQRPRSDAKTGFV
-319 RLFIANVLSNKEQT
+319 RLFIANALSNKEQT

-349 WQTNTGYECL
+349 WQTDTGYECL

-367 SRFSFSNLYTPLNDS
+367 SRFSFSNLYTPLNES

-416 FEIAKIVRQSSPA
+416 FEIAKIVRQSSPL
-429 LSKKALSLQPDK
+429 LSKKALSLQSDK
-441 QQQKLEQAETATQS
+441 QQQKLEQAEAATQS
-455 LFALWNDGKIPSC
+455 LFALWDDGKNPSC

-492 STYAG
+492 GTYAG
-497 EDPKVI
+497 DDPKVI
-503 ALKAALSV
+503 ALKAALRV

-516 EQYAVYV
+516 ERYAVYV

-530 THQGVKGFEYPRV
+530 THQGVKGLEYPRV

-563 GTKEKTQTDLR
+563 GAKEKTQTDLK

-611 TMVRATALANG
+611 TLVRVTALANG
-622 WFMEEEIVMLDSLVS
+622 WFEEEEIVMLDGLVTDKNS
-637 DDN
+637 

>member
-1 MVRGRFMYGGQLME
+1 MGQF
-15 EYSNTAPALL
+15 SNTEISLL
-25 DNHVDDH
+25 DNHIDDH

-45 PKSFFMFAGAGSGK
+45 PKSFFIFAGAGSGK

-98 GRRLQYKS
+98 RRRLQYKP

-126 DIKIWVEG
+126 DIRIWVE
-134 TITAEIDELQN
+134 TSIVSEIDDLQG
-145 KQKTGKGGAAATT
+145 KRKTGKRGSVSTD

-184 GENLGFDSLS
+184 GDNLGVDSLS

-200 IGSEFIAIRET
+200 IGSEFIGKRET
-211 MQEILVNKFPILLID
+211 MQEILVNKFPIMLID
-226 ESQDTKKELV
+226 ESQDTKKELI
-236 DAFLCV
+236 DALLCV
-242 YEKHKNW
+242 YENHKNW

-255 DTMQKIYA
+255 DTMQKIYM
-263 DGKDH
+263 DGKDR
-268 LDEAVPQEWVFPQKI
+268 LDEAVPQEWVFPKKV
-283 MNHRSAERIVGLANA
+283 MNHRSASRIVDLANA

-305 KEQRPRSDAKKGFV
+305 KEQRPRSDAKTGFV
-319 RLFIANVLSNKEQT
+319 RLFIANALSDKEQT
-333 ERLVAEKMS
+333 EKLVAEKMS
-342 EITSDIE
+342 EITCDME
-349 WQTNTGYECL
+349 WQTNAGYECL

-367 SRFSFSNLYTPLNDS
+367 SRFSFSNLYTPLNES
-382 KEFDSALRKGEIAEI
+382 KEFDSALRKGEIAEL
-397 SFLANTISPLVKAH
+397 SFLANTIIPLVKAH
-411 QANNT
+411 QAKNT
-416 FEIAKIVRQSSPA
+416 FEIAKIVRQSSPL

-441 QQQKLEQAETATQS
+441 QQQKLEQAEVATQS
-455 LFALWNDGKIPSC
+455 LFALWDGGKIPSC
-468 IDVLR
+468 IDVLL

-497 EDPKVI
+497 GDPKVI
-503 ALKAALSV
+503 ALKTALNV

-516 EQYAVYV
+516 ERYAVYV

-530 THQGVKGFEYPRV
+530 THQGVKGLEYPRV

-549 SEARGFLFSYEKLF
+549 SEARGNWFSYEKLF
-563 GTKEKTQTDLR
+563 GAKEKTQTDLK
-574 NEKEGKDT
+574 NEREGKDT
-582 SIQRTARLF
+582 GIQRTARLF

-597 AMESLAVVAYSENP
+597 AMDSLAVVAYSENP
-611 TMVRATALANG
+611 TMVRSTALANG
-622 WFMEEEIVMLDSLVS
+622 WFTEEEIVMLDGLVF
-637 DDN
+637 DKNG